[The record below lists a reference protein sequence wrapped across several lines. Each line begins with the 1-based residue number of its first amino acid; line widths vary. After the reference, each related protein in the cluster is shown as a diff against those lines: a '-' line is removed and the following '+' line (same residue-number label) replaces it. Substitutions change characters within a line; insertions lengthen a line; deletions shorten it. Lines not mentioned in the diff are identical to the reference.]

1 MTSAILLFKDRY
13 FLIFVSC
20 QVSLGNIREKEEIMG
35 AGTAVLEWIYR
46 VVRGER
52 PESVVREQVED
63 PFLARSLQLD
73 EDMRT
78 GKSRTLSV
86 EETKRELK
94 RLKRGAR

>member
-1 MTSAILLFKDRY
+1 
-13 FLIFVSC
+13 
-20 QVSLGNIREKEEIMG
+20 MG
-35 AGTAVLEWIYR
+35 AGTVVMGWINR
-46 VVRGER
+46 VVRGAR
-52 PESVVREQVED
+52 PETVIREQEED

-86 EETKRELK
+86 EETKRELE